1 MFSLSAL
8 SLHDPMSS
16 PARADLLVSVVMPL
30 HEDAAILAEVVKET
44 SALLTAAYTHHEIVL
59 VAETTDLAT
68 LKVAEVLLKE
78 LPCIRLLQL
87 SRDFGR
93 ATAILAGLETS
104 IGDYVVT
111 LVPETDPPAQ
121 IVDMVSRCREL
132 DGTVNGV
139 DARGMSGGPLRL
151 GLKKIFHSF
160 MRRAMKVELL
170 PGSTDFHVFSR
181 RMVNA
186 LMQFREGA
194 RNLRL
199 LTSTVGYRTAAFAYT
214 PLSRTRRSSRKG
226 FFEELNQGI
235 EMIVAHSIHPLR
247 WVSWLG
253 LFAGAL
259 NLLYML
265 YAVAV
270 YVFKKDVAP
279 GWTTLSLQN
288 GAMFFL
294 IFSILAVL
302 SEYVGRVLESA
313 QGRPLYFIGDEKN
326 SSVLLMETERRNI
339 VEKSE

>member
-1 MFSLSAL
+1 
-8 SLHDPMSS
+8 MSS
-16 PARADLLVSVVMPL
+16 TARADLLVSVVMPL

-44 SALLTAAYTHHEIVL
+44 SALLAAAFTHHEIVL
-59 VAETTDLAT
+59 VAETSDAET

-78 LPCIRLLQL
+78 LPCLRLLQL
-87 SRDFGR
+87 SRAFGR
-93 ATAILAGLETS
+93 ATAILAGLETA

-111 LVPETDPPAQ
+111 LVPETDSPSL
-121 IVDMVSRCREL
+121 IVEMVTRCREL

-199 LTSTVGYRTAAFAYT
+199 MTSTVGYRTAAFPYT
-214 PLSRTRRSSRKG
+214 PLSRSGRSSRKG
-226 FFEELNQGI
+226 FFEELNDGI
-235 EMIVAHSIHPLR
+235 EMIVAHSVHPLR
-247 WVSWLG
+247 WFAWLG
-253 LFAGAL
+253 VGAGAL

-265 YAVAV
+265 YALVI
-270 YVFKKDVAP
+270 YLFKTNVAP
-279 GWTTLSLQN
+279 GWTTLSLEN
-288 GAMFFL
+288 AVMFFL
-294 IFSILAVL
+294 LFTILAVL
-302 SEYVGRVLESA
+302 CEYVGRVLESA

-326 SSVLLMETERRNI
+326 SSVLIMEGDRRNV